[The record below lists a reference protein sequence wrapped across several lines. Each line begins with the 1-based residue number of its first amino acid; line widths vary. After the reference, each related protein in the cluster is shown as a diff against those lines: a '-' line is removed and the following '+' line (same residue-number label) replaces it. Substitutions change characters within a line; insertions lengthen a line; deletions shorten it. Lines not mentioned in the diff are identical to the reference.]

1 MRAAP
6 HSCLLVVLL
15 TSALTVLLPLAH
27 ASPPDP
33 TWTGGLYDDGDY
45 DDVVLAV
52 TSAAGVA
59 EVGPLALVAP
69 PTVVV
74 GVTPRV
80 LPGEPVVVPL
90 PASQIR
96 APPSS

>member
-6 HSCLLVVLL
+6 HRCLLVALL
-15 TSALTVLLPLAH
+15 ASALTVLLPLAH
-27 ASPPDP
+27 AAPPDP

-59 EVGPLALVAP
+59 EVGPLTLVAP
-69 PTVVV
+69 PPVPVGVVV
-74 GVTPRV
+74 PAA
-80 LPGEPVVVPL
+80 PGDPVVVPL
-90 PASQIR
+90 SASQIR